1 VSPPTVVVE
10 PLEEL
15 PDELDELLEDPLEEL
30 PDELLDELP
39 EELEELPEEA
49 DAGAASPDPPE
60 QAESSN
66 NSASDAPHRKFTPD
80 MINLFE

>member
-1 VSPPTVVVE
+1 MGVSPLTVVVE

-15 PDELDELLEDPLEEL
+15 PEELDEVPEE
-30 PDELLDELP
+30 ELLDELP
-39 EELEELPEEA
+39 EELPEELDA
-49 DAGAASPDPPE
+49 VAGAVSPDPLE

-66 NSASDAPHRKFTPD
+66 NSASDAPQRKFTPD